1 MADMV
6 ETSSAKIR
14 CLLSSLRNT
23 TPTGQHF
30 FIYDDLKTNVT
41 KELVFDALSSSIPL
55 HRRAE
60 TVEVVIK
67 KGLRLFCSLVWIHQ
81 QDHITQFLEH
91 NTLDE
96 RMPVITE
103 TEVNR
108 TAPNLTSQF
117 YTETQ
122 WEFFPWHFDKG
133 LPHMSFSD
141 NLVLPFTEETDLT
154 EGAGGEISIVS
165 LPATLQSFV
174 DSKVRANITLTHFGL
189 RTNGSI

>member
-1 MADMV
+1 MV
-6 ETSSAKIR
+6 ETASAKIR

-23 TPTGQHF
+23 SSTGQHF
-30 FIYDDLKTNVT
+30 FIYDDLKTNIT
-41 KELVFDALSSSIPL
+41 KELVLDTLSGSIPL
-55 HRRAE
+55 HRCAE
-60 TVEVVIK
+60 TVELLMK

-91 NTLDE
+91 NVLDE
-96 RMPVITE
+96 RLPIISQ

-108 TAPNLTSQF
+108 TAPDLSSQF

-133 LPHMSFSD
+133 LPHMALSD
-141 NLVLPFTEETDLT
+141 DIVLPFIDETDLT

-165 LPATLQSFV
+165 LPRTLQNFM
-174 DSKVRANITLTHFGL
+174 DSEV
-189 RTNGSI
+189 